1 MLVGGVDI
9 GSTTAKA
16 VILKDDQL
24 ILGTV
29 LRVTTKP
36 EQTAELA
43 MAEALRNAGLSSV
56 DQLEFV
62 VSTGYGRLKT
72 HFAQENVSEISCHA
86 RGAWFVLPSVR
97 TIVDI
102 GGQDCKS
109 MSVTE
114 KGTVASFEMNDR
126 CAAGT
131 GRFFDVMAKVLT
143 CGYDGISSME
153 NVSETPAHIT
163 NQCSVFAE
171 SEVISLVNND
181 VPLRD
186 IISGIN
192 LSVAGRAGGL
202 LRRVGLKPDV
212 VMTGGCSKN
221 EGLIHALEKALGVTI
236 RKLPIDPQF
245 MGAVG
250 AAVFARDKATAKK
263 GVPLAAP
270 PAAELGHGT
279 V

>member
-1 MLVGGVDI
+1 MIVGGVDI

-16 VILKDDQL
+16 VILRGDEI
-24 ILGTV
+24 ILGTI

-36 EQTAELA
+36 EHTANLA
-43 MAEALRNAGLSSV
+43 MEEALKKAGLSSV
-56 DQLEFV
+56 QELDYV
-62 VSTGYGRLKT
+62 VATGYGRQKT
-72 HFAQENVSEISCHA
+72 TFANENISEISCHA
-86 RGAWFVLPSVR
+86 RGAWHVCPSVR
-97 TIVDI
+97 TIIDI

-114 KGTVASFEMNDR
+114 KGTVAGFEMNDR

-143 CGYDGISSME
+143 CGYDGISSLQ

-163 NQCSVFAE
+163 SQCSVFAE

-181 VPLRD
+181 VPLAD
-186 IISGIN
+186 IITGIN

-202 LRRVGLKPDV
+202 LRRVGVKSDV
-212 VMTGGCSKN
+212 VMTGGCSRN
-221 EGLIHALEKALGVTI
+221 AGLIHALEKALGVPI
-236 RKLPIDPQF
+236 LMLPVDPQF

-250 AAVFARDKATAKK
+250 AAVFARDKATAAKA
-263 GVPLAAP
+263 VPVATQ
-270 PAAELGHGT
+270 PAKEASHGT